1 MRRQRTFANSEQ
13 QDRGSRRRSGGQG
26 VDERDPPLLWSAPDE
41 KMKSQITNALSD
53 FFFEYETPRQVLVR
67 NWKVGVVC
75 RLIQLGVVAYII
87 G

>member
-1 MRRQRTFANSEQ
+1 MFICKWAE
-13 QDRGSRRRSGGQG
+13 
-26 VDERDPPLLWSAPDE
+26 ERDPPLCGSADEE

-67 NWKVGVVC
+67 NRRVGVVC
-75 RLIQLGVVAYII
+75 RLIQLGVLGYII